1 MSPLP
6 TVPKPLA
13 FRLRCREDGQV
24 LWATAGLGAWLGYE
38 SSTPES
44 EIRLSLHWGETGR
57 QWLQSLPLEPE
68 VECLEITLRRE
79 DGNLCHAL
87 AAGSRVRGA
96 ASELDC
102 LFMDVTEQREAIR
115 QASAEAASHAAR
127 ETQLREN
134 EARLSSL
141 LDAGPDAWVLTNEAG
156 RILMVNHQAENLFGY
171 PRDEMLGRDIEML
184 MPQRFRHG
192 HLAHRGH
199 YMQRP
204 QLRPMGIGLDL
215 YIQHKNGREIPVEI
229 SLSPVQ
235 MENQL
240 VIASAIRDV
249 SERRRAQA
257 ALKRLHELE
266 MAQAEHLASLGEIAT
281 GLAHEIKNP
290 LAAIASALEVLAGQW
305 DLPSSERPILEQVQ
319 HQVSRIRGTLD
330 ELLNYARP
338 RPLQSTP
345 GDLNLTMEQVV
356 QFLQSQAQAKQIR
369 LNWQPAPLPLLVFDH
384 DQMQRLL
391 MNLLLNAFDAVER
404 KGKVGVS
411 VTINGPGGVEI
422 RVTDNGPGIEPGQQ
436 QNIFRPF
443 YTTKGS
449 RGTGLGLS
457 LCRRIAQSHGGD
469 IRVESQPGAGSS
481 FIVRLPLPQE
491 ART

>member
-1 MSPLP
+1 MGATLP
-6 TVPKPLA
+6 VSKLLTI
-13 FRLRCREDGQV
+13 RLRCREDGQV
-24 LWATAGLGAWLGYE
+24 VWATSGLGAWLGYAA
-38 SSTPES
+38 SMPDGD
-44 EIRLSLHWGETGR
+44 IRLSRHWGESGQ
-57 QWLQSLPLEPE
+57 QWLRSLPVEPA
-68 VECLEITLRRE
+68 VESREITLRRL
-79 DGNLCHAL
+79 DGSLGHVL
-87 AAGSRVRGA
+87 AAGSRVRDGEN
-96 ASELDC
+96 ELEC
-102 LFMDVTEQREAIR
+102 LFMDVTEQHQAIH
-115 QASAEAASHAAR
+115 QASADAASHAAR

-141 LDAGPDAWVLTNEAG
+141 LDAGPDAWILTSEEG

-171 PRDEMLGRDIEML
+171 PREEMLGRDIEML

-192 HLAHRGH
+192 HLAHRAH
-199 YMQRP
+199 YMARP
-204 QLRPMGIGLDL
+204 QLRPMGMGLDL
-215 YIQHKNGREIPVEI
+215 YIQHKDGREIPVEI
-229 SLSPVQ
+229 SLSPVR
-235 MENQL
+235 MENHL

-249 SERRRAQA
+249 SERRQAQA

-305 DLPSSERPILEQVQ
+305 NLPPSERPILEQVQ

-345 GDLNLTMEQVV
+345 GNLNLSIEQVV
-356 QFLQSQAQAKQIR
+356 QFLHSQAQAKQIR
-369 LNWQPAPLPLLVFDH
+369 LTWRSAPLPNLVFDH
-384 DQMQRLL
+384 DQIQRLL

-404 KGKVGVS
+404 GGKVGVS
-411 VTINGPGGVEI
+411 VAMIGSGGVEI
-422 RVTDNGPGIEPGQQ
+422 RVSDNGPGIELSQQ
-436 QNIFRPF
+436 KNIFRPF

-457 LCRRIAQSHGGD
+457 LCRRIAQLHGGD
-469 IRVESQPGAGSS
+469 IRVESQPGAGSI
-481 FIVRLPLPQE
+481 FVVRLPLLSEIQ
-491 ART
+491 A

>member
-1 MSPLP
+1 MNTPHS
-6 TVPKPLA
+6 VPQSLA
-13 FRLRCREDGQV
+13 FRLRFREDGQL
-24 LWATAGLGAWLGYE
+24 LWATRGLGPWLGYVAG
-38 SSTPES
+38 TPDED
-44 EIRLSLHWGETGR
+44 IMLLRHWGDAGR
-57 QWLQSLPLEPE
+57 QWLHSLPVEPD
-68 VECLEITLRRE
+68 VESRE
-79 DGNLCHAL
+79 FTIHSLNGNPRHVL
-87 AAGSRVRGA
+87 AVGSRMRGA
-96 ASELDC
+96 GNELEC
-102 LFMDVTEQREAIR
+102 LFMDMTEQR
-115 QASAEAASHAAR
+115 QAFRRASVEAASHAAR
-127 ETQLREN
+127 ESQLREN

-141 LDAGPDAWVLTNEAG
+141 LDAGPDAWILTSEEG

-171 PRDEMLGRDIEML
+171 PREEMLGRDIEML

-192 HLAHRGH
+192 HLAHRAH
-199 YMQRP
+199 YLTRP
-204 QLRPMGIGLDL
+204 QLRPMGMGLDL
-215 YIQHKNGREIPVEI
+215 YMQNKDGREIPVEI
-229 SLSPVQ
+229 SLSPVR

-345 GDLNLTMEQVV
+345 GNLNLTIEQVM
-356 QFLQSQAQAKQIR
+356 QFLHSQAQAKQIK
-369 LNWQPAPLPLLVFDH
+369 LTWHPVPLPNLVFDH

-391 MNLLLNAFDAVER
+391 MNLLLNAFDAVKR
-404 KGKVGVS
+404 GGQVGV
-411 VTINGPGGVEI
+411 NAAMNDPGVVEI
-422 RVTDNGPGIEPGQQ
+422 RVRDNGPGIEPSQQ
-436 QNIFRPF
+436 NNIFRPF
-443 YTTKGS
+443 FTTKGS

-457 LCRRIAQSHGGD
+457 LCRRIAQLHGGD
-469 IRVESQPGAGSS
+469 IQVESQPGAGST
-481 FIVRLPLPQE
+481 FVVRLPLPSE
-491 ART
+491 AQT